1 MLLFSYR
8 VEADKQ
14 KRKLRHPLPRGT
26 LKFRE
31 LGGFVFVRNFKSRKS
46 SYSPD
51 ILVAAKMTS
60 AMENQP
66 RDIKDL
72 YYLPLESSVLPLA
85 HIFCFLSCF

>member
-31 LGGFVFVRNFKSRKS
+31 VGGFVFVRNFKSRKS

-66 RDIKDL
+66 RDIKEL
-72 YYLPLESSVLPLA
+72 CASPGPHFLLFIMFLA
-85 HIFCFLSCF
+85 CL